1 MRGKEMK
8 VKKFL
13 KLIKAHCKEENCGI
27 GKCPMAVQRKG
38 YVGCYMGVDEV
49 PENWD
54 IEAMVKAVKK
64 VKGGKYG
71 K

>member
-1 MRGKEMK
+1 MK
-8 VKKFL
+8 AKKFL
-13 KLIKAHCKEENCGI
+13 KLIKAHCKEENCGL

-38 YVGCYMGVDEV
+38 YIGCSVSVDEV
-49 PENWD
+49 PEDWD

-64 VKGGKYG
+64 WKGGNHG

>member
-1 MRGKEMK
+1 MK

-27 GKCPMAVQRKG
+27 GKCPLAVQREK
-38 YVGCYMGVDEV
+38 YVDCMASIEQS
-49 PENWD
+49 ENWD
-54 IEAMVKAVKK
+54 AKELIKAVKK
-64 VKGGKYG
+64 LKGGKHG